1 MENIK
6 IFIATPCYGGLVYS
20 SYTESLLYTCM
31 LLSSKN
37 IQLEVNLLI
46 IKLLQEPE
54 ICYVPYL

>member
-20 SYTESLLYTCM
+20 SYTQSLLYTCM

-37 IQLEVNLLI
+37 IKFEVKFINNQIVTRARNMLCSLL
-46 IKLLQEPE
+46 
-54 ICYVPYL
+54 